1 MREGLRLGPTAPGRT
16 VGAAEDTVIGGKY
29 AVEKGTPVF
38 ISTYTMHR
46 DPKVWGEDVR
56 GFSATVMRSRAVA
69 DLRDAG
75 RPIPPGAHARWEVR
89 GSAGESALS
98 LRFPVH

>member
-29 AVEKGTPVF
+29 AVEKGVSV
-38 ISTYTMHR
+38 IVNTYTLHR

-56 GFSATVMRSRAVA
+56 GFFFLTTRSFSSK
-69 DLRDAG
+69 
-75 RPIPPGAHARWEVR
+75 HQT
-89 GSAGESALS
+89 
-98 LRFPVH
+98 